1 MNITVIGTGYV
12 GLVSG
17 ICYAELGHRV
27 ICVDKDLAK
36 VETLQNGG
44 IPIYEPGLQEL
55 SVKNMAA
62 GRLSFTSDLREA
74 VGQAEFVIIAVGT
87 PSLPNGEANLAYIDG
102 AAAEIGEA
110 MNGYKIIAVKSTV
123 PVGTNE
129 RVARLIR
136 SRTAERF
143 DSISLPEFLREGS
156 AVQDTMHP
164 DRIVIGADSDAAAET
179 LVQLHRPLT
188 DNIVV
193 TDIRSAEMLKYAS
206 NAFLATKISFIN
218 EIANICEKVGADVTR
233 VAEGMG
239 FDKRIGHAFL
249 KAGIGYGGSC
259 FPKDTRAL
267 IQIAGNVDYEFKLL
281 RAVVEVNQDQR
292 MSVIRKLES
301 IFDGELQGKTIAI
314 WGVAFKPNTDDVRE
328 SPALEIIQYLIRSGA
343 HVKAYDPI
351 AMQNFRTMYGDN
363 GVMWCD
369 DALEAATGADALC
382 LLTEWEEFVR
392 TDLGQLQTLLRKPI
406 LIDGRNVFKEAD
418 VANTSF
424 IYYSIGR
431 PRLNQGVKE
440 ELSALLT

>member
-27 ICVDKDLAK
+27 VCVDKDRAK

-55 SVKNMAA
+55 SVKNSAA
-62 GRLSFTSDLREA
+62 GRLSYTVDLREA
-74 VGQAEFVIIAVGT
+74 VEQSEIVIIAVGT
-87 PSLPNGEANLAYIDG
+87 PSLPNGEANLAYIDQ
-102 AAAEIGEA
+102 AAIEIAQA

-129 RVARLIR
+129 RVGNLIR
-136 SRTAERF
+136 SRTSERF

-164 DRIVIGADSDAAAET
+164 DRIVIGADSESAADII
-179 LVQLHRPLT
+179 VQLHRKLT
-188 DNIVV
+188 EHIVV

-239 FDKRIGHAFL
+239 YDKRIGHAFL

-267 IQIAGNVDYEFKLL
+267 IQIAGHVDYEFKLL

-292 MSVIRKLES
+292 MSVIRKLET
-301 IFDGELQGKTIAI
+301 IFDEELQGKTIAV
-314 WGVAFKPNTDDVRE
+314 WGLAFKPNTDDVRE

-351 AMQNFRTMYGDN
+351 AMRNFRSMYGDN

-382 LLTEWEEFVR
+382 LLTEWDEFVHA
-392 TDLGQLQTLLRKPI
+392 DLKLLQSILRKPI
-406 LIDGRNVFKEAD
+406 LIDGRNVFKERDLAE
-418 VANTSF
+418 TSF

-431 PRLNQGVKE
+431 PRLNQEVKE
-440 ELSALLT
+440 EVSALVD